1 MLSRARSLR
10 SNPTPAEVRFWRL
23 IYPLRSD
30 GVHFRKQAPIGPFIV
45 DFVCNSSRL
54 IVEIDG
60 DSHFDDSGIAADAAR
75 TAYLKGHGYR
85 VLRFTNL
92 EVMAQPEGVFAE
104 VVSALGEREEHPLP
118 ASPI

>member
-23 IYPLRSD
+23 INPLRSD
-30 GVHFRKQAPIGPFIV
+30 GVHFRKQ
-45 DFVCNSSRL
+45 DFVCNASRL